1 MLNAEK
7 AQEHYGFSGGWR
19 PQRIDGGAQEPRGRH
34 SVASGAGAPVLG
46 VVGDEHL
53 AQRAAAEHREELL
66 EQGERWREGL
76 PSWDEALYGQQG
88 AAERELPVPEP
99 APALKRAPL
108 IAVVGGSGGVGRSTV
123 AVLSAALSAAQ
134 GMDVAL
140 VEGDLQFGDLGFWF
154 GLEDSLPNLGS
165 PRTCT
170 PVECPPGF
178 ALYKAPLFPE
188 VAEEVEDVLAQELER
203 MRAGRDLL
211 IADTGGM
218 WSGYTASLLLQ
229 CDLYFMVVDQRP
241 SSVASALKA
250 CELCHRLK
258 VPRTR
263 MVVVY
268 NRWSSKVAI
277 SAREVGRALDATHLC
292 CIQDGREPL
301 DELIR
306 CSGMDELLQGEN
318 PALAGARELL
328 RQALPRVGCS
338 FEAADSKRKGLFK

>member
-1 MLNAEK
+1 MLDVEK
-7 AQEHYGFSGGWR
+7 AQEYYGFSGGWR
-19 PQRIDGGAQEPRGRH
+19 PQRVDGGDDAPRGRH
-34 SVASGAGAPVLG
+34 SLASVPGPGSGAVDQALG
-46 VVGDEHL
+46 
-53 AQRAAAEHREELL
+53 QRAEAEHREELL
-66 EQGERWREGL
+66 EQGERWQESL
-76 PSWDEALYGQQG
+76 PSWDEALYGQQEPPSAAPLP
-88 AAERELPVPEP
+88 AAEP
-99 APALKRAPL
+99 AAALKRAPL

-123 AVLSAALSAAQ
+123 AVLSAALCAAQ

-154 GLEDSLPNLGS
+154 GLDESLPNLGD
-165 PRTCT
+165 PRGCV

-178 ALYKAPLFPE
+178 SLYKAPTFPE
-188 VAEEVEDVLAQELER
+188 VAEEVEDQLAQELER

-218 WSGYTASLLLQ
+218 WSGYTASLLMQ
-229 CDLYFMVVDQRP
+229 CDLYFMLVDQRP

-268 NRWSSKVAI
+268 NRWSSKVAL
-277 SAREVGRALDATHLC
+277 SAREVGRALDATHVC
-292 CIQDGREPL
+292 CLQDGGREPL

-306 CSGMDELLQGEN
+306 CGGMEELLQGDN
-318 PALAGARELL
+318 PAITGARELL

-338 FEAADSKRKGLFK
+338 FEGADTRRRGLFK